1 MRLHYIDVYKG
12 VCILLVVIHHIPF
25 VIGNLIPGSVIWG
38 IQWIQNFIMGFFMP
52 AFFVATGRCT
62 NFSVPFKQ
70 FLWKN
75 IKTILFPCFCL
86 YYINHWLSCLNAL
99 CFTDATW
106 VTWSHFFSLGVRTF
120 LREGGYYWFLPAL
133 FFSKVFYY
141 LIVRYTNR
149 LYSRFLFSLV
159 LSLLSIVMIGLW
171 PEYNYFFWQHALLLL
186 VFLFAGELLKQYEK
200 HIVAWGHISLLSY
213 IVTILFFTIL
223 QFNVP
228 SVTRTIDVS
237 LTSYVLFL
245 LFAISGTIGV
255 WWICSSCIVHNS
267 LLEYWGKNSIVLY
280 AFNYIVSVISVNALL
295 CICEPSSILGITLL
309 FVISVILDLILL
321 SALSWLLNKKLL
333 RILLG
338 QF

>member
-1 MRLHYIDVYKG
+1 MLYRYYMGYMVSFLFFGSSYFSSRRRLV
-12 VCILLVVIHHIPF
+12 LVPSCSF
-25 VIGNLIPGSVIWG
+25 LF
-38 IQWIQNFIMGFFMP
+38 QNF
-52 AFFVATGRCT
+52 
-62 NFSVPFKQ
+62 
-70 FLWKN
+70 L
-75 IKTILFPCFCL
+75 
-86 YYINHWLSCLNAL
+86 
-99 CFTDATW
+99 
-106 VTWSHFFSLGVRTF
+106 
-120 LREGGYYWFLPAL
+120 LP
-133 FFSKVFYY
+133 Y
-141 LIVRYTNR
+141 VRYTNR

-159 LSLLSIVMIGLW
+159 LSLLSLVMIGLW

-200 HIVAWGHISLLSY
+200 HIVAWGELSLLSY
-213 IVTILFFTIL
+213 IVAILLFTIL

-228 SVTRTIDVS
+228 SVTHTIDVS